1 MVDGS
6 DGCDYVMIRV
16 DVGRDGGIVFIEK
29 KMVKENCLSLFM

>member
-29 KMVKENCLSLFM
+29 EWLRL

>member
-29 KMVKENCLSLFM
+29 QNG